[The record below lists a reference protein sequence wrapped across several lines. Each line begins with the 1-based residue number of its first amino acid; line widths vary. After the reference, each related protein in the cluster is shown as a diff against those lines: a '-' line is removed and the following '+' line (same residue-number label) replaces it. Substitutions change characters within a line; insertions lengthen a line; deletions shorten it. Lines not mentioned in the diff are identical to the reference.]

1 MLAMSKKLEAARKA
15 SIRKIIESGKVSQ
28 FDFSEFDV
36 TFEKERE
43 RLSAKEDSKSLGR
56 FGP

>member
-1 MLAMSKKLEAARKA
+1 MSKKLEAARKA

-43 RLSAKEDSKSLGR
+43 RLSAKEDSKSVGR